1 MSEFGVELMT
11 VFLSFICLALGNKVP
26 EGIEKTNLNMF
37 KHNLKKHHFKELG
50 KSNFFKKNG
59 YY

>member
-11 VFLSFICLALGNKVP
+11 VFLSFICLALRNKVP
-26 EGIEKTNLNMF
+26 EEIEKTNLNMF

-50 KSNFFKKNG
+50 KSNFF
-59 YY
+59 